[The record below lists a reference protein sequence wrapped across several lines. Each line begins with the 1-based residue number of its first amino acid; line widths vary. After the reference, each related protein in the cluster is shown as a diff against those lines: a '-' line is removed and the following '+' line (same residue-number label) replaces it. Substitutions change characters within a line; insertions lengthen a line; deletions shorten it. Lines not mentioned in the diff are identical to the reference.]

1 MTLDPL
7 MTGGKPLIVI
17 NGIDGINGISSIN
30 EGGITPPH
38 PPLLNFLST

>member
-17 NGIDGINGISSIN
+17 NGIDGINVIGYIN
-30 EGGITPPH
+30 EWGL
-38 PPLLNFLST
+38 PPLIPTV